1 MIKTSY
7 DPYAG
12 ALFKTYRDTGD
23 FQEMPLSK
31 KGKLITQVD
40 KNGDNRIVMGPV
52 IYLPRVTLTEW
63 FWSAYPNGSIL
74 DELVRRDENQTIV
87 KVTIYSDRNVGA
99 SIASSYGIVT
109 KGKQDPDEIEK
120 DPYNLAYY
128 IALEG
133 AMQKAGFLVS
143 FDADE
148 LAEKVPGFAEKCHAG
163 ELYNYSAGSRISAE
177 SLNLEFSEPSNE
189 TLEKEER
196 IRRLEAIAE
205 PNASEVTQDIAKEVK
220 LPDEKIAKL
229 IEKEREKY
237 SRDPI
242 EDVIPFVPEDT
253 EDAFRIYVDKKE
265 RILGE
270 DSGETIVSINGKAPA
285 KLRAFDGKRVK
296 DLPES
301 FLAYAANKENWNG
314 LIDPGSLAAIKDYAA
329 F

>member
-23 FQEMPLSK
+23 YQEMPLSK
-31 KGKLITQVD
+31 KGKLVTQVD
-40 KNGDNRIVMGPV
+40 RNGDNRIVMGPV

-87 KVTIYSDRNVGA
+87 KVTIYSDRNAGA
-99 SIASSYGIVT
+99 PIASSYGIVT

-128 IALEG
+128 IALET

-148 LAEKVPGFAEKCHAG
+148 LTEKVPGFSQKCHAG
-163 ELYNYSAGSRISAE
+163 ELYSYGEDSKVSAE
-177 SLNLEFSEPSNE
+177 SLSLKFSEPSNE

-196 IRRLEAIAE
+196 IRKLEAIAE
-205 PNASEVTQDIAKEVK
+205 PRASEVIEGIAKEVK
-220 LPDEKIAKL
+220 VPEEKIAEL
-229 IEKEREKY
+229 IEKERKNFTH
-237 SRDPI
+237 DPI
-242 EDVIPFVPEDT
+242 EDALPFVPEDT
-253 EDAFRIYVDKKE
+253 EDTFRIYDGKKE
-265 RILGE
+265 LVLNA

-301 FLAYAANKENWNG
+301 FLTYAANKENWNG
-314 LIDPGSLAAIKDYAA
+314 LIDPESLSAIKDYAA